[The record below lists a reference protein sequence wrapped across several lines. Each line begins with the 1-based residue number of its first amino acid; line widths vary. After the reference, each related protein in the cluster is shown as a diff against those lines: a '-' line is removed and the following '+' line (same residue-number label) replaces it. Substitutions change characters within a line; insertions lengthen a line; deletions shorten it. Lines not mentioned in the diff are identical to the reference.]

1 MANNLLDRLLDIT
14 GLKPTNV
21 SGSASDDGLT
31 GVARYLAKRA
41 AAEAEELAAEDTL
54 SSVEKYLRRKAEAE
68 QSQNAEEVTTA
79 TAAPEAAAKP
89 VSSVEKYLANK
100 GKGTTPKPKAAV
112 AKPKPAS
119 RVEKYLQEK
128 AEAPK
133 STKTTTPSKTESK
146 PAPEK
151 KVEAKPAPAAKKP
164 APVAAKSER
173 IDLSVNATQC
183 QAGTAR
189 GGQCKRTRNL
199 VKIQRTINK
208 QKYTFLVCSQHHNDS
223 FKPYK
228 GLID

>member
-21 SGSASDDGLT
+21 SGSSSKDGLT

-41 AAEAEELAAEDTL
+41 EAEAEKLAAEETL
-54 SSVEKYLRRKAEAE
+54 SSVEKYLRRKAETE
-68 QSQNAEEVTTA
+68 QSQNAEEVTA

-89 VSSVEKYLANK
+89 AATSVEKYLA
-100 GKGTTPKPKAAV
+100 GKGGSGASKPKAAT
-112 AKPKPAS
+112 AKPKPKPAS
-119 RVEKYLQEK
+119 RIEKYLQEK

-133 STKTTTPSKTESK
+133 TAKSTAAPQKTASK
-146 PAPEK
+146 PKSSP
-151 KVEAKPAPAAKKP
+151 VAKKAEP
-164 APVAAKSER
+164 KKATPTSAR
-173 IDLSVNATQC
+173 IDLSVDATQC

-189 GGQCKRTRNL
+189 GGQCKRTKNL

-208 QKYTFLVCSQHHNDS
+208 QKYTFLVCSQHHNES

>member
-21 SGSASDDGLT
+21 SGTTSNDGLT
-31 GVARYLAKRA
+31 GVARYLAKKAEA
-41 AAEAEELAAEDTL
+41 AAEKIAEQDSL
-54 SSVEKYLRRKAEAE
+54 SSVEKYLKRKAEAASG
-68 QSQNAEEVTTA
+68 QQTVTTEETA
-79 TAAPEAAAKP
+79 TATEEATKP
-89 VSSVEKYLANK
+89 ATGVAKYLA
-100 GKGTTPKPKAAV
+100 GKGSASKPKAVA

-133 STKTTTPSKTESK
+133 VKKSTAAAAPKKVASK
-146 PAPEK
+146 PAPATKQAET
-151 KVEAKPAPAAKKP
+151 KKP
-164 APVAAKSER
+164 APSAARSDR
-173 IDLSVNATQC
+173 IDLSVDASQC

-208 QKYTFLVCSQHHNDS
+208 QKYTFLVCSQHHNES